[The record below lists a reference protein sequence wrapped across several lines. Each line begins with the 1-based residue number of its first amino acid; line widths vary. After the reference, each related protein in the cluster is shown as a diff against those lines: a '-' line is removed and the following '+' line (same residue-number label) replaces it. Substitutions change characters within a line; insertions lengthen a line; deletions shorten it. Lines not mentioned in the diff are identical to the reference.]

1 MEFDG
6 ALAEET
12 AGQFVRTAEQR
23 VEKLQ
28 RQLDEA
34 RAENNALKA
43 ELLECSNLRIQAIE
57 QDKEVQALERT
68 LEKLERV
75 RQKQARRIAELRGTV
90 EERERQVGGHRSAA
104 ESTVS
109 TLSNELRQ
117 LKLSLEDTR
126 RREKQVLLLVVM
138 ISVHFYILHYTRT

>member
-104 ESTVS
+104 ENTVS

-126 RREKQVLLLVVM
+126 RREKQVLLVVM